1 MKYIM
6 EEKYELILSS
16 LESKMQKIIA
26 SKENLLAENI
36 ALTSEVEKYKANE
49 IFLNNKIKEL
59 EQKIDD
65 LQMTGAFETSNS
77 DIKDARQNIGKLVKE
92 LDKCIALLND

>member
-1 MKYIM
+1 M
-6 EEKYELILSS
+6 EEKYESVLTS
-16 LESKMQKIIA
+16 LETKMKKIIA
-26 SKENLLAENI
+26 SNENFLAENV
-36 ALTSEVEKYKANE
+36 ALTSTVEKYKANE

>member
-1 MKYIM
+1 M